1 MNYLLDTHSILLYAQ
16 GNQELSQKAKAIME
30 NEQCFYSIAS
40 FWEIAIK
47 QKLGKLDNALTILEL
62 EELCKNSGF
71 VQLPTRSQYVE
82 NTKSLDFI
90 HRDPFDRL
98 LISIAQCE
106 DLTIVTRDT
115 IIQKYNNVKTVW

>member
-1 MNYLLDTHSILLYAQ
+1 MNYLLDTHAILLYAQ

-30 NEQCFYSIAS
+30 SEQCFYSIAS

-47 QKLGKLDNALTILEL
+47 QKLGKLDNALTIFEL

-71 VQLPTRSQYVE
+71 IQLPTISQYVE
-82 NTKSLDFI
+82 HTKLLDFI

-115 IIQKYNNVKTVW
+115 IIPKYNNVKTVW

>member
-115 IIQKYNNVKTVW
+115 IIPKYNNVKTVW